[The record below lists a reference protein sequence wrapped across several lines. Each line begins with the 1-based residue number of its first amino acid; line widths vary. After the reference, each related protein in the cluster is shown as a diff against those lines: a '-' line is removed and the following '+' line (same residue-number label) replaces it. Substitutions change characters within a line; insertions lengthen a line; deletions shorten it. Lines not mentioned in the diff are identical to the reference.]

1 MANKLL
7 EDLTN
12 LKNEEKALRRC
23 LDISYYDNEKRT
35 ELFRKL
41 KECKSNIE
49 KVKFKIRMERKL
61 NVKDNNTD
69 ESDN

>member
-35 ELFRKL
+35 ELFKKL
-41 KECKSNIE
+41 KECKINIE

-61 NVKDNNTD
+61 NVKDNNTY